1 MPRFVPDRLIGL
13 AGSVRLG
20 LGPRQ
25 PVRLKAGL
33 HPSMGGNMSAEI
45 SVLNNV
51 TGILNLCGSI
61 ENSVAFLRHTHGLFL
76 SSEINIVVNIFNRYL
91 RSLSMLINFR

>member
-1 MPRFVPDRLIGL
+1 MPDRLIGL

-25 PVRLKAGL
+25 PVSLKAGHHL
-33 HPSMGGNMSAEI
+33 SLGGNMSAKI

-51 TGILNLCGSI
+51 IGVLTLCGSV
-61 ENSVAFLRHTHGLFL
+61 EHSVAFLRHTHGLFL
-76 SSEINIVVNIFNRYL
+76 SLEINTLVHHVMFGL
-91 RSLSMLINFR
+91 